1 MIEHKNTKELLAD
14 SIKELAK
21 SKSVEKISVREIVS
35 NAGLTHMTFYNHFRN
50 KYELI
55 AWIYNVRICPSLG
68 QLWSGVSW
76 REAVRHFVD
85 VLLEEPDFYMNVL
98 KNTYGETSVRYA
110 ANNFAI
116 DMILEKMRCTPELG
130 NPSKETIFFVK
141 FYMRAI
147 SESINDWFLNGR
159 HIPVEQFID
168 MLVSAMPVKLVPF
181 FSDSAAVCSSSD

>member
-1 MIEHKNTKELLAD
+1 MVEYKNTKELLAD

-35 NAGLTHMTFYNHFRN
+35 NAGLTHMTFYNHFSN

-55 AWIYNVRICPSLG
+55 AWIYNVRICPYLG
-68 QLWSGVSW
+68 QLFSRVSW
-76 REAVRHFVD
+76 RETVRHFFD
-85 VLLEEPDFYMNVL
+85 VLFEAPDFYMNAL
-98 KNTYGETSVRYA
+98 KNTYGENSFRYA

-116 DMILEKMRCTPELG
+116 DMIIERMRCTREFG

-147 SESINDWFLNGR
+147 SESINDWFLNS
-159 HIPVEQFID
+159 P
-168 MLVSAMPVKLVPF
+168 LKK
-181 FSDSAAVCSSSD
+181 SSGKA